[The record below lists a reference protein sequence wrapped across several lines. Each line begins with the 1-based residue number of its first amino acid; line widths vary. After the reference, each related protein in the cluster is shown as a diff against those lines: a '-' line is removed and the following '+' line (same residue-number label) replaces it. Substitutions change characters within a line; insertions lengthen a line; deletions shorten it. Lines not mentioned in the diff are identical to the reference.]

1 MRGYPFRMDSE
12 SSTRALGAASDLVEL
27 VRLAQSAAERLE
39 HEVHGPSYELT
50 DLIARELHRL
60 RRLSERLRADTE
72 RMVSQESAASADR
85 GPPLRRASDRTG
97 RSAQR
102 PN

>member
-1 MRGYPFRMDSE
+1 MDSE
-12 SSTRALGAASDLVEL
+12 SASRALAAVNDLVEL
-27 VRLAQSAAERLE
+27 LRLSQSAAERIE
-39 HEVHGPSYELT
+39 HEVHGPSYEMT

-72 RMVSQESAASADR
+72 RLVSQESAENSVR
-85 GPPLRRASDRTG
+85 GHPLRRASDRGG
-97 RSAQR
+97 RAR

>member
-1 MRGYPFRMDSE
+1 MDSE
-12 SSTRALGAASDLVEL
+12 SGSRALGAVNDLVEL
-27 VRLAQSAAERLE
+27 LRLAQAAAERVE
-39 HEVHGPSYELT
+39 REVHGPSYEMT

-72 RMVSQESAASADR
+72 RLVSQESAANDAR
-85 GPPLRRASDRTG
+85 GYPLRRASDR
-97 RSAQR
+97 SARR

>member
-1 MRGYPFRMDSE
+1 MDSE
-12 SSTRALGAASDLVEL
+12 SSSRALGAVSDLVEL

-72 RMVSQESAASADR
+72 RLVSQEGAAASQR
-85 GPPLRRASDRTG
+85 GHPLRRATDRSP
-97 RSAQR
+97 RAAQR

>member
-1 MRGYPFRMDSE
+1 MDSD
-12 SSTRALGAASDLVEL
+12 SSSRALGAASDLVEL
-27 VRLAQSAAERLE
+27 VRLAQGAAERLE

-50 DLIARELHRL
+50 DLILRELHRL

-72 RMVSQESAASADR
+72 RLISQESAAAEER
-85 GPPLRRASDRTG
+85 GHPLRRATDRG
-97 RSAQR
+97 SRSAQR